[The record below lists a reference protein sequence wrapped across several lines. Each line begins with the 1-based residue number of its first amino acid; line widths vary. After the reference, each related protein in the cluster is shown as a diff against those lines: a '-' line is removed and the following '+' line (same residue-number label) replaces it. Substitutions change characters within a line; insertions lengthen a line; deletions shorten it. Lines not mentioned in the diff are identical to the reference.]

1 MRKKRLSE
9 ILTIIRENEIENQ
22 EALLAA
28 LKQRGYEVTQA
39 TVSRDINYLRL
50 EKNQTASGLSRYAER
65 GAGGGSLANE
75 RKLFSQAVRR
85 ADYAMNT
92 VVLKCDPGW
101 AGAVCAA
108 FEKMNFPMTVGT
120 IAGDD
125 TVFVLMRT
133 EDDAR
138 ALFTELLELM

>member
-9 ILTIIRENEIENQ
+9 ILTIIREHEIENQ
-22 EALLAA
+22 DMLLAE
-28 LKQRGYEVTQA
+28 LRKRGYNVTQA
-39 TVSRDINYLRL
+39 TISRDITYLRL
-50 EKNQTASGLSRYAER
+50 EKTQSASGTSRYAER
-65 GAGGGSLANE
+65 GTGGSAFVNE
-75 RKLFSQAVRR
+75 RKLFTSAIRR

-108 FEKMNFPMTVGT
+108 FEKMNLTPAVGT

-133 EDDAR
+133 ENDAR
-138 ALFTELLELM
+138 TLFAEILDMM